1 MYVQVDRLMLLLDY
15 LSDALNESK
24 EQKNVTVEQVLKAED
39 INLAENAQLNIQQN
53 QYVVI
58 HQADKWIEEAKQ
70 IINDI
75 SRYIPNGKDI
85 SLPKAVHRFKVTAIK
100 KALEIEHGIKFKA
113 AKRLGIERRALRY
126 IEKIVPDAQS

>member
-70 IINDI
+70 ITGELLKIM
-75 SRYIPNGKDI
+75 PNNSK
-85 SLPKAVHRFKVTAIK
+85 SLPEAVKIFKREVCK
-100 KALEIEHGIKFKA
+100 KALEAENGHATKA
-113 AKRLGIERRALRY
+113 SKRIGVKRNSLKYYL
-126 IEKIVPDAQS
+126 